1 MKNNEKGKSYCPK
14 CGKQIVADAMFC
26 SSCGYELSKKEDVA
40 IQSDN
45 QTVKSVDMHDGS
57 DKASKQKQNT
67 KSKSIFKRWYFW
79 VIIGLVIL
87 VIAGLSVF
95 IISQANNGTL
105 PAPGQNS
112 NIEMPENQGKVLPGG
127 TYTIG
132 EDLPAGRY
140 SLMYTTTLDN
150 KKYWTNDY
158 FYITRSGS
166 EGEQK
171 TLGGTTYDERFG
183 AVPFDEASKGKSFFV
198 NLKSGDKIIVESK
211 YGTWTY

>member
-1 MKNNEKGKSYCPK
+1 MKKNEKTKSFCSN
-14 CGKQIVADAMFC
+14 CGKEITENDKFC
-26 SSCGYELSKKEDVA
+26 SSCGHEFNKKENA
-40 IQSDN
+40 ISKTNIQASNSKDIQDASSIAVSQN
-45 QTVKSVDMHDGS
+45 QNRKV
-57 DKASKQKQNT
+57 
-67 KSKSIFKRWYFW
+67 KSIFKRWYFW
-79 VIIGLVIL
+79 VIVGLVIL
-87 VIAGLSVF
+87 VTVGFSF
-95 IISQANNGTL
+95 IIFSQSNNGTL
-105 PAPGQNS
+105 PVPEQNN

-132 EDLPAGRY
+132 EDLPAGRL
-140 SLMYTTTLDN
+140 SLLYTTTLDN

-158 FYITRSGS
+158 FYITRNGS

-183 AVPFDEASKGKSFFV
+183 AVPFEEASKGKSFFV

>member
-1 MKNNEKGKSYCPK
+1 MKKNEKSKIYCPK
-14 CGKQIVADAMFC
+14 CGKELTDIDKFC
-26 SSCGYELSKKEDVA
+26 SGCGYEFSKKENAVA
-40 IQSDN
+40 KTNKQISNSKDIQEAPN
-45 QTVKSVDMHDGS
+45 NVPTQNENIKSIP
-57 DKASKQKQNT
+57 
-67 KSKSIFKRWYFW
+67 IFKRWYFW
-79 VIIGLVIL
+79 LIVVLAIL
-87 VIAGLSVF
+87 LITILSLFIA
-95 IISQANNGTL
+95 SQTNNGSI
-105 PAPGQNS
+105 PVPGQNN
-112 NIEMPENQGKVLPGG
+112 NIVMPENQGKVLPGG

-150 KKYWTNDY
+150 KKYWPNDY

-171 TLGGTTYDERFG
+171 TLGGTTYDERLG
-183 AVPFDEASKGKSFFV
+183 AVPFEEASKGKSSFV